1 MNNIVD
7 ITKYTP
13 LAKDKFFFDANI
25 WLYLFCPIG
34 DYKKNVI
41 AKYDEFLKKI
51 IESKSSIFISSLILS
66 EIFNRW
72 LRLEY
77 NILKEK
83 EPSKYHDYKR
93 DYRGTEIYDKQVKYI
108 KMVVEK
114 HIMRVSKRIDDKFSS
129 ISLDNLFENIENYD
143 FNDNYFLIIANLE
156 GFKIVTHDSDF
167 VSQKIS
173 VPILTANKKALRRI

>member
-1 MNNIVD
+1 MNDVID
-7 ITKYTP
+7 INSYTP
-13 LAKDKFFFDANI
+13 VEKDKFFFDANI
-25 WLYLFCPIG
+25 WLYLYCPIG
-34 DYKKNVI
+34 NYNQKI
-41 AKYDEFLKKI
+41 TRKYDSFLKKAI
-51 IESKSSIFISSLILS
+51 CSKSSIFVSALILS

-72 LRLEY
+72 TRLEF
-77 NILKEK
+77 NILKQLY
-83 EPSKYHDYKR
+83 PSQYSDFKKDFKNTQKYR
-93 DYRGTEIYDKQVKYI
+93 ETVSTVKNVI
-108 KMVVEK
+108 KSNIIK
-114 HIMRVSKRIDDKFSS
+114 ISNRIDDKFSS